1 MFICI
6 FPLRTLPPKGGLLFL
21 GTLPIRL
28 LFFFHW
34 VFLISRA
41 GFFGLPAACVLA
53 HMFLDSNVTFFIW
66 GDACFPDFFVM
77 LVVDEMSHTST
88 GHHDLEYRANIGTF
102 LKWEFQCV
110 FFLLRFVLTP
120 AFSTVH
126 WPKFEAES
134 DMSCES
140 KTSAK
145 LSALAWSEF
154 VRAIE
159 PATTTE
165 PASKDEIDTV
175 LGLTLRHEPTWRS
188 VVM

>member
-1 MFICI
+1 MRARA
-6 FPLRTLPPKGGLLFL
+6 RTH
-21 GTLPIRL
+21 THTTR
-28 LFFFHW
+28 
-34 VFLISRA
+34 
-41 GFFGLPAACVLA
+41 ACVSKTGHRTATSRSLSGGC
-53 HMFLDSNVTFFIW
+53 L
-66 GDACFPDFFVM
+66 FPD
-77 LVVDEMSHTST
+77 LVVDEMSHNST

-110 FFLLRFVLTP
+110 FFLLRFFLTP

-126 WPKFEAES
+126 WPKLEAES
-134 DMSCES
+134 DMSCER

>member
-1 MFICI
+1 MQILLAF
-6 FPLRTLPPKGGLLFL
+6 LRVRF
-21 GTLPIRL
+21 
-28 LFFFHW
+28 
-34 VFLISRA
+34 
-41 GFFGLPAACVLA
+41 A
-53 HMFLDSNVTFFIW
+53 HMFPDSNVTFFIW
-66 GDACFPDFFVM
+66 RMLVSRFLVM
-77 LVVDEMSHTST
+77 LVVDEMSHNST

-110 FFLLRFVLTP
+110 FFLLRFFLTP

-126 WPKFEAES
+126 WPKLEAES
-134 DMSCES
+134 DMSCER